1 MECLGDF
8 ILLKELGQGPFSTTY
23 LAEQRFI
30 KKTFV
35 LKVLDKTLSADPLF
49 LDRFERLISSVAS
62 LEHPSIVKIHNISSH
77 EGTYFLVMDPF
88 VDSVGETMNLD
99 RYLDLKGKV
108 LTEAEIENILLQIA
122 GALDYAH
129 AISFDEGYLAHGG
142 LKLSNLLVAKKEKE
156 LRIYLSDFGFS
167 RILSKGLCLARKCE
181 TFSLA
186 LQERKEGFNSERHYL
201 LHRSFL
207 RDFPFL
213 APEQKDFE
221 EEEMPDPSVD
231 AYAFGVL
238 AYFLLTKTFPEG
250 CFDPVHLGKFSYNLS
265 WDLLIFQS
273 LQKDPKNR
281 PTNLSKAMEKIRGE
295 KKASYPWSEV
305 GKKIEDAMQMSFT
318 FGEKKADKVE
328 EITKKTPLTFYSSS
342 QESSLKPLLKPQEI
356 HRPQYE
362 PDPGAIFQ
370 KELAVSRYQPAE
382 VEVKEVEPLLT
393 EMVIIPGDTY
403 FRGSNH
409 GARDEMP
416 RHAISLSSF
425 ALDIHPVTNEQFVR
439 FLSAMG
445 GEKDG
450 NNNDIIRLRDSRIKR
465 SSGKLTIES
474 GYARHPVVGVTW
486 YGAFAYAKWVGKRLP
501 KEGEWEVA
509 SYSGKKEGM
518 IYPTG
523 EDIERTKANFFSSDT
538 TAVMSYPCNEYG
550 IYDMAGNVYEWC
562 QDWYAYN
569 YYDTSLQEPED
580 PQGPPQGVYRVL
592 RGGCWKSLKED
603 LRCSHRHRNNPGTVN
618 GTYGF
623 RCAADVTSAGKNFL

>member
-8 ILLKELGQGPFSTTY
+8 ILLKEIGKGPFSTTY

-35 LKVLDKTLSADPLF
+35 LKVIEKELSSDAFF
-49 LDRFERLISSVAS
+49 LDRFERLISSIAS
-62 LEHPSIVKIHNISSH
+62 LDHPSIVKVHNISSH
-77 EGTYFLVMDPF
+77 EGTYFIVMDPF

-99 RYLDLKGKV
+99 RFLDLKGKV
-108 LTEAEIENILLQIA
+108 LTEAEIESILLQVA

-129 AISFDEGYLAHGG
+129 SISFDEGYLTHGG
-142 LKLSNLLVAKKEKE
+142 LKLSNLLIAKKEKE
-156 LRIYLSDFGFS
+156 LRVYLSDFGFS

-181 TFSLA
+181 NFSSA
-186 LQERKEGFNSERHYL
+186 LHEKKEGFTSERDYL
-201 LHRSFL
+201 LYRSFL
-207 RDFPFL
+207 RDLHFL

-221 EEEMPDPSVD
+221 EEEVPDPSVD
-231 AYAFGVL
+231 VYAFGVL
-238 AYFLLTKTFPEG
+238 AYFLITKTFPEG
-250 CFDPVHLGKFSYNLS
+250 CFDLIRMGNFSYNLS
-265 WDLLIFQS
+265 WDQLVFRC

-281 PTNLSKAMEKIRGE
+281 PSSLSKAMEEIRKE
-295 KKASYPWSEV
+295 KKGSYPWSEI
-305 GKKIEDAMQMSFT
+305 GKKIEDAMQMSFS
-318 FGEKKADKVE
+318 FGERKKLAE
-328 EITKKTPLTFYSSS
+328 ETKETPKETSLKFYPPSE
-342 QESSLKPLLKPQEI
+342 ESSLKPLLKPQEI

-370 KELAVSRYQPAE
+370 RELTVSRYQPAE
-382 VEVKEVEPLLT
+382 VEVREVEPILT

-416 RHAISLSSF
+416 RHAVLLSSF
-425 ALDIHPVTNEQFVR
+425 AVDIHPVTNEQFVR
-439 FLSAMG
+439 FLTAMG

-465 SSGKLTIES
+465 SGGKLIIES
-474 GYARHPVVGVTW
+474 GYTKHPVVGVTW
-486 YGAFAYAKWVGKRLP
+486 YGATAYAKWVGKRLP
-501 KEGEWEVA
+501 TEAEWEVA
-509 SYSGKKEGM
+509 SYSGKKDGM

-523 EDIERTKANFFSSDT
+523 EDIERSKANFFSSDT
-538 TAVMSYPCNEYG
+538 TSVMSYPCNEYG

-569 YYDTSLQEPED
+569 YYDTSMQEPEN
-580 PQGPPQGVYRVL
+580 PQGPSQGVYRVL

-603 LRCSHRHRNNPGTVN
+603 LRCSHRNRNNPGTVN

-623 RCAADVTSAGKNFL
+623 RCATDVTS